1 MTVLTESSPLLAWPG
16 AVAVPAGEPDAGV
29 AAHYGDP
36 AREQRALSR
45 AAGLVDRSHRGL
57 VAVPGADRL
66 SWLTTLS
73 TQLVEGLRPGE
84 ASELLLLSPHG
95 HLEHHALLL
104 DDGETAWLSTEP
116 GAAPAL
122 LDFLTSMRFM
132 LRVDPRD
139 ATAEYATL
147 SLVGPRAAEV
157 LAAIGVDVPAGA
169 EILPVPGAKFATG
182 DVARRSTSRYGV
194 ETLPGGGFVVHLPA
208 FSLSPG
214 VEDDGWA
221 EVFDLLVPR
230 DRLMDIASRLR
241 DAGAAPAGI
250 WAFEAL
256 RVAARRPRFGVDSDH
271 KTIPHEAGDLLDRAV
286 HLDKGCYRGQETVA
300 RVHNLGRPPRRLVL
314 LHLDGVDEELPA
326 PGTPVLRDDGRQVG
340 VTGTAARH
348 HELGQ
353 VALAL
358 LKQNVPAGETLR
370 VGDATAAVDPG

>member
-1 MTVLTESSPLLAWPG
+1 VTVLTESSPLLAWPG

-36 AREQRALSR
+36 MREQRALSR

-95 HLEHHALLL
+95 HLEHHALLV
-104 DDGETAWLSTEP
+104 DDGGTAWLSTEP

-139 ATAEYATL
+139 ATAEYTTL
-147 SLVGPRAAEV
+147 TVVGPKAAEV
-157 LAAIGVDVPAGA
+157 LTATGIEVPGEP
-169 EILPVPGAKFATG
+169 EILPVPGAKFASG
-182 DVARRSTSRYGV
+182 DVPRRPTSKYQVKVV
-194 ETLPGGGFVVHLPA
+194 EGGGFVLRHPALPI
-208 FSLSPG
+208 
-214 VEDDGWA
+214 EDEGSA
-221 EVFDLLVPR
+221 EVFDLLIPR
-230 DRLMDIASRLR
+230 DRLMEIASRLR

-256 RVAARRPRFGVDSDH
+256 RVAARRPRFGIDSDH
-271 KTIPHEAGDLLDRAV
+271 KTIPHEAGDLLARAV

-353 VALAL
+353 IALAL
-358 LKQNVPAGETLR
+358 VKQNVPAGGTLR
-370 VGDATAAVDPG
+370 VGDATAAVDPD

>member
-1 MTVLTESSPLLAWPG
+1 MTVLTGSSPLLAWPG
-16 AVAVPAGEPDAGV
+16 AVAVPADKPDAGV

-36 AREQRALSR
+36 MGEQRALSR

-73 TQLVEGLRPGE
+73 TQLVEGLRAGE

-95 HLEHHALLL
+95 HLEHHAVLL
-104 DDGETAWLSTEP
+104 DDGATAWLSTEP

-132 LRVDPRD
+132 LRVEPRD

-147 SLVGPRAAEV
+147 TVAGPRAAEALGADLPAEADV
-157 LAAIGVDVPAGA
+157 LG
-169 EILPVPGAKFATG
+169 VPGAKFAAG
-182 DVARRSTSRYGV
+182 AVPRRPTSRYGAGR
-194 ETLPGGGFVVHLPA
+194 LPEGGFVIRLPELA
-208 FSLSPG
+208 S
-214 VEDDGWA
+214 EDGPIP
-221 EVFDLLVPR
+221 VFDLLVPR
-230 DRLMDIASRLR
+230 DRLLETAARLR
-241 DAGAAPAGI
+241 DAGAVPAGI

-256 RVAARRPRFGVDSDH
+256 RVAARRPRFGLDSDH
-271 KTIPHEAGDLLDRAV
+271 RTIPHEAGDLLSRAV

-326 PGTPVLRDDGRQVG
+326 PGTPVLRDGRPVG
-340 VTGTAARH
+340 VTGTAVRH

-358 LKQNVPAGETLR
+358 VKQNVPAGATLQ
-370 VGDATAAVDPG
+370 VGPASAAVDPG

>member
-1 MTVLTESSPLLAWPG
+1 VTVLIESSPLLAWPG

-36 AREQRALSR
+36 LREQRALSR

-57 VAVPGADRL
+57 VAVTGADRL

-73 TQLVEGLRPGE
+73 TQLLAALRPGE

-95 HLEHHALLL
+95 HLEHHAVLV

-132 LRVDPRD
+132 LRVEPRD
-139 ATAEYATL
+139 ATPEYATL
-147 SLVGPRAAEV
+147 TVAGPKAAKV
-157 LAAIGVDVPAGA
+157 LAATGAVVPADP
-169 EILPVPGAKFATG
+169 EVLPVPGAKFATG
-182 DVARRSTSRYGV
+182 DVPRRSTSRYGV
-194 ETLPGGGFVVHLPA
+194 ATLPGGGFVIHLPA
-208 FSLSPG
+208 FPLSTG
-214 VEDDGWA
+214 VDDEGSA
-221 EVFDLLVPR
+221 EVFDLLIPR
-230 DRLMDIASRLR
+230 DRLVETAFQLR
-241 DAGAAPAGI
+241 DAAAVPAGS

-271 KTIPHEAGDLLDRAV
+271 RTIPHEAGDLLARAV

-326 PGTPVLRDDGRQVG
+326 PGTAVSRDGRQVG

-348 HELGQ
+348 HELGLI
-353 VALAL
+353 ALAL

-370 VGDATAAVDPG
+370 VGDATAAADPD

>member
-1 MTVLTESSPLLAWPG
+1 MTVLTESSPLLARAG
-16 AVAVPAGEPDAGV
+16 AVAVPGTEPDAGV

-36 AREQRALSR
+36 MGEQRALSR
-45 AAGLVDRSHRGL
+45 AAGLVDRSRRGL
-57 VAVPGADRL
+57 VAVSGPDRL

-95 HLEHHALLL
+95 HLEHHAVLV
-104 DDGETAWLSTEP
+104 DDGGTAWLSTEP

-132 LRVDPRD
+132 LRVEPRD

-147 SLVGPRAAEV
+147 SLVGPTAPEV
-157 LAAIGVDVPAGA
+157 LAAIGVAAPGRA
-169 EILPVPGAKFATG
+169 EVQPVPGAKFASG
-182 DVARRSTSRYGV
+182 EVPRRSTSRYGAGS
-194 ETLPGGGFVVHLPA
+194 LAGGGFVIRLPELAAEDGPLPA
-208 FSLSPG
+208 F
-214 VEDDGWA
+214 
-221 EVFDLLVPR
+221 DLLIPR
-230 DRLMDIASRLR
+230 DQLVEFASRLR
-241 DAGAAPAGI
+241 DAGAVPAGI

-271 KTIPHEAGDLLDRAV
+271 RTIPHEAGDLLARAV

-314 LHLDGVDEELPA
+314 LHLDGVGEQLPA
-326 PGTPVLRDDGRQVG
+326 PGTPVLRDGRQVG

-348 HELGQ
+348 HELGLI
-353 VALAL
+353 ALAL

-370 VGDATAAVDPG
+370 VGDATAAADPD